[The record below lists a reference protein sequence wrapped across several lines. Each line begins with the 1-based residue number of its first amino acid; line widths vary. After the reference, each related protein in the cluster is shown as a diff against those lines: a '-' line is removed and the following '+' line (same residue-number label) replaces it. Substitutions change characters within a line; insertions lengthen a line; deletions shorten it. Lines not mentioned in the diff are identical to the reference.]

1 MPVTTKVN
9 MAPTTPKKSTSYI
22 EYKDG
27 FPYAALTIPVELRD
41 KIGKRKYRKK
51 LEARSPRKAQLE
63 AASLVAGWKK
73 ELALHKALLDDET
86 RNPLLKIIME
96 ALDLRK
102 EFEKADGRSD
112 EEGGDSE
119 KELIRDHIQMLAEG
133 GIQSKHGEQVAM
145 EFYQIAV
152 GVHTPL
158 LPLYNEWSE
167 SKLKNYSLKTI
178 DSYRRDAKS
187 FVDKFV
193 FLEAINKR
201 AMKVWAFELMEHGI
215 DPNKPKPMTFTT
227 LRDRFMC
234 GVRHFYNYIDSK
246 GLIDEE
252 QVNPMEGILP
262 KKEKTKITNA
272 SVGWTPFDP
281 KEIVRLYH
289 SIPVDDLQ
297 LPAVTAIAM
306 FTGMRIEEVCSL
318 TVSQIIDVDGVR
330 CFDIR
335 DSKTKAGIRVVPIHT
350 KLMPLVDKLLLAAK
364 GNTKEAPPDAFLIV
378 GLGVNKYNDR
388 SNAVGKRFG
397 RLKKQLGFDE
407 KKVFHSIRKC
417 VVTQL
422 DRAGF
427 RETAI
432 ADLVGHENAGM
443 TMGRYSAGIDA
454 PIRKPMIESIKY
466 PSLILRLGAD

>member
-1 MPVTTKVN
+1 MSLTTKVN
-9 MAPTTPKKSTSYI
+9 MTPTTPKKPTSYI

-27 FPYAALTIPVELRD
+27 FPYAALTIPVELRE

-51 LEARSPRKAQLE
+51 LEAISSRKAQLE

-73 ELALHKALLDDET
+73 EIALHKALLDDQT

-102 EFEKADGRSD
+102 DFEQADGHSED
-112 EEGGDSE
+112 GEEDSE
-119 KELIRDHIQMLAEG
+119 KELLREQIEILARG
-133 GIQSKHGEQVAM
+133 RVQNKHGEKIAS
-145 EFYQIAV
+145 EFYGIAI
-152 GVHTPL
+152 GGHTPL
-158 LPLYNEWSE
+158 LPLYNEWSK

-187 FVDKFV
+187 FVDKFTY
-193 FLEAINKR
+193 LEAVNKR
-201 AMKVWAFELMEHGI
+201 AMKVWVSELMEHGT
-215 DPNKPKPMTFTT
+215 DPANPKPMTFTT

-246 GLIDEE
+246 GLINE
-252 QVNPMEGILP
+252 QVNPMEGVLP

-281 KEIVRLYH
+281 KEVVQLYQ
-289 SIPVDDLQ
+289 SIPKDDLQ
-297 LPAVTAIAM
+297 LSSVTAIAM

-318 TVSQIIDVDGVR
+318 TVSQIIDVDGIR

-350 KLMPLVDKLLLAAK
+350 QLIPLVDKLLLAAK
-364 GNTKEAPPDAFLIV
+364 GDAEKAPPDTFLIA
-378 GLGVNKYNDR
+378 GLGVNKYDDR

-432 ADLVGHENAGM
+432 ADLVGHENPSM

-466 PSLILRLGAD
+466 PSLKLLK

>member
-1 MPVTTKVN
+1 M
-9 MAPTTPKKSTSYI
+9 
-22 EYKDG
+22 
-27 FPYAALTIPVELRD
+27 IPVNLRK
-41 KIGKRKYRKK
+41 KIGKRKYLKK
-51 LEARSPRKAQLE
+51 LNATSPRKAQLE
-63 AASLVAGWKK
+63 ASILVSGWKK
-73 ELALHKALLDDET
+73 EIALHRALLDDESS
-86 RNPLLKIIME
+86 NPLRSILME
-96 ALDLRK
+96 ALALREAYEQTDSHSEENEDVSERELLRDL
-102 EFEKADGRSD
+102 
-112 EEGGDSE
+112 
-119 KELIRDHIQMLAEG
+119 
-133 GIQSKHGEQVAM
+133 IQSISERIQKGKGVQVAS
-145 EFYQIAV
+145 EFYGIAV
-152 GVHTPL
+152 GTHTPL
-158 LPLYNEWSE
+158 EPFYNEWSK

-193 FLEAINKR
+193 YLEAVNRR
-201 AMKVWAFELMEHGI
+201 AMKLWISELMEHGI
-215 DPNKPKPMTFTT
+215 DPNKPKPMTLTT
-227 LRDRFMC
+227 LHDRFMC

-252 QVNPMEGILP
+252 QVNPLDRILP

-281 KEIVRLYH
+281 KEVVQIYH
-289 SIPVDDLQ
+289 SIPLDDLQ

-318 TVSQIIDVDGVR
+318 TVSQIIDLDGIR

-350 KLMPLVDKLLLAAK
+350 ELIPLVDKLLLAAK
-364 GNTKEAPPDAFLIV
+364 GNTKEAPPNAFLIA
-378 GLGVNKYNDR
+378 GLGLNKYNDR

-427 RETAI
+427 RGTAI
-432 ADLVGHENAGM
+432 ADLVGHENSGM

-466 PSLILRLGAD
+466 PNLILK